1 MDQILKSELTVF
13 PMMDI
18 DVVGISKSSFANYQ
32 SSTAT
37 NGANALIDIME
48 NVVILVGSDAQE

>member
-1 MDQILKSELTVF
+1 MDQTLITEQTLF
-13 PMMDI
+13 PVVDI
-18 DVVGISKSSFANYQ
+18 DVVGVAESNYANYQ

-48 NVVILVGSDAQE
+48 NIIVLVGNETQD